1 MRAAPIRQVAVCY
14 GGGYVPGLAAVLA
27 AIVQA
32 ASAQGWAVAGIRD
45 GFDGLLFP
53 ERYPDGGV
61 IELDARTLAALA
73 AAGGSI
79 LGTGTRTDPFRVQAV
94 NADGLVEEVD
104 RSGKLLELLAERG
117 VDALI
122 AVVGGSALTGSH
134 ALAVAWKLARKGLRC
149 VCIPKSIE
157 NDLAVTARPYG
168 YHSVLTYS
176 SEMLRHIRIAAR
188 DVGRLAVVEMPGQ
201 VAGWLPLEAGLA
213 GGADAVLVPEIPYTL
228 DSLAAQ
234 LAARS
239 RPALVV
245 VAEGAVAAAPAF
257 TPSGPP
263 VAGLVQAPTSPLPDP
278 DFGAGAQVI
287 HRAGQIA
294 QRVSSDLRRRGGHE
308 VMTLVL
314 DQLVRGGDPSALDHT
329 LGQVYGRAAVRVLAA
344 AQDMPGEGVLLA
356 VQKAAI
362 PGEDA
367 SDADPVPLSAALN
380 RVRTIALD
388 DPLLRVARSQ
398 GIALGDAG

>member
-1 MRAAPIRQVAVCY
+1 M
-14 GGGYVPGLAAVLA
+14 
-27 AIVQA
+27 
-32 ASAQGWAVAGIRD
+32 
-45 GFDGLLFP
+45 
-53 ERYPDGGV
+53 
-61 IELDARTLAALA
+61 
-73 AAGGSI
+73 
-79 LGTGTRTDPFRVQAV
+79 
-94 NADGLVEEVD
+94 D

-245 VAEGAVAAAPAF
+245 VAEGAVAAAPAM
-257 TPSGPP
+257 S
-263 VAGLVQAPTSPLPDP
+263 
-278 DFGAGAQVI
+278 
-287 HRAGQIA
+287 H
-294 QRVSSDLRRRGGHE
+294 
-308 VMTLVL
+308 
-314 DQLVRGGDPSALDHT
+314 
-329 LGQVYGRAAVRVLAA
+329 
-344 AQDMPGEGVLLA
+344 
-356 VQKAAI
+356 
-362 PGEDA
+362 
-367 SDADPVPLSAALN
+367 
-380 RVRTIALD
+380 
-388 DPLLRVARSQ
+388 
-398 GIALGDAG
+398 